1 MTIRL
6 NTDSLISAIGVDLY
20 DFDPL
25 TGNETVHRFGTT
37 EFVDMSGN
45 AYQTLI
51 ADTGIALANQ
61 INDTLG
67 GLQSLSWSAVAYLV
81 NTDLVTDLINYNT
94 LINNRLDIRWFIW
107 DTLDGA
113 IAEEITLYS
122 GKIKSREFTNEI
134 WAIRCEHI
142 VTDLIQ
148 SFPIEIISPGNYPRT
163 DPDNFGSPVPH
174 VFGEMNIGPFDGEGR
189 GARLA
194 KCIDTAGVPFGRL
207 AVQLRG
213 YSAGRVI

>member
-1 MTIRL
+1 M
-6 NTDSLISAIGVDLY
+6 A
-20 DFDPL
+20 
-25 TGNETVHRFGTT
+25 
-37 EFVDMSGN
+37 GN

-107 DTLDGA
+107 DVLDGD

-122 GKIKSREFTNEI
+122 GKIKF
-134 WAIRCEHI
+134 
-142 VTDLIQ
+142 Q
-148 SFPIEIISPGNYPRT
+148 
-163 DPDNFGSPVPH
+163 
-174 VFGEMNIGPFDGEGR
+174 
-189 GARLA
+189 
-194 KCIDTAGVPFGRL
+194 
-207 AVQLRG
+207 
-213 YSAGRVI
+213 RVY